1 MFISH
6 ETPTQT
12 EARLR
17 RVLATADWRV
27 QPGFFAFREFPV
39 AASFPAACAG
49 EALAF
54 VRDEQVWSV
63 LMPCVDPA
71 AELLT
76 VFSFHFATDLDNS
89 GFVGWLASH
98 LKAVLGTGVLVVCG
112 HNGARGGV
120 FDYWGV
126 PASLGTAALAE
137 VKRLR
142 QLDPT
147 A

>member
-17 RVLATADWRV
+17 KVLAGADWHV
-27 QPGFFAFREFPV
+27 CPGLFAFREFP
-39 AASFPAACAG
+39 ATAFPN
-49 EALAF
+49 EQVKDALAF

-63 LMPCVDPA
+63 LLPCADPA

-76 VFSFHFATDLDNS
+76 VFSFHFAPGLDNS
-89 GFVGWLASH
+89 GFVGWLASG
-98 LKAVLGTGVLVVCG
+98 LKATLGTGVLVVCG
-112 HNGARGGV
+112 HNRARGGV

-126 PASLGTAALAE
+126 PASLGEAALAE

-142 QLDPT
+142 HLDT
-147 A
+147 TV